1 MTNKKVHTILTYC
14 IALVWIINGLFCKIL
29 NFVPRHRQI
38 ISEIL
43 GDDYDQIFTRLIGF
57 SEVVMA
63 VWILSKFKHRLNATI
78 QIAIVGLMNILEFI
92 LVPELLLWGK
102 LNSLFAFIF
111 ILVVYL
117 NEFYLNKKIKNQI

>member
-14 IALVWIINGLFCKIL
+14 IALVWIINGLFCKML

-43 GDDYDQIFTRLIGF
+43 GDDYAQIFTRLIGF

-63 VWILSKFKHRLNATI
+63 LWVLSKFKHRLNATI

>member
-14 IALVWIINGLFCKIL
+14 IALVWIINGLFCKML

-43 GDDYDQIFTRLIGF
+43 GDDYAQIFTRLIGF

-63 VWILSKFKHRLNATI
+63 LWILSKFKHRLNATI

>member
-1 MTNKKVHTILTYC
+1 MTNKQVHTILTYC

-29 NFVPRHRQI
+29 NFVPRHKQI

-43 GDDYDQIFTRLIGF
+43 GDDYAQIFTRLIGF

-63 VWILSKFKHRLNATI
+63 LWILSKFKHRLNAAI

>member
-1 MTNKKVHTILTYC
+1 MTNKQVHTILTYC
-14 IALVWIINGLFCKIL
+14 IALVWIINGLFCKML

-43 GDDYDQIFTRLIGF
+43 GDDYAQIFTRLIGF

-63 VWILSKFKHRLNATI
+63 LWVLSKFKHRLNATI

>member
-1 MTNKKVHTILTYC
+1 MTNKKIHTILTYC
-14 IALVWIINGLFCKIL
+14 VALVWIINGLFCKIL
-29 NFVPRHRQI
+29 NFVPRHKQI

-43 GDDYDQIFTRLIGF
+43 GDDYAQIFTRLIGF

>member
-1 MTNKKVHTILTYC
+1 MTNKQVHTILTYC

-29 NFVPRHRQI
+29 NFVPRHKQI

-43 GDDYDQIFTRLIGF
+43 GDDYAQIFTRLIGF

>member
-1 MTNKKVHTILTYC
+1 MTNKQVHTILTYC
-14 IALVWIINGLFCKIL
+14 IALVWIINGLFCKML

-43 GDDYDQIFTRLIGF
+43 GDDYAQIFTRLIGF

-63 VWILSKFKHRLNATI
+63 LWILSKFKHRLNATI

>member
-14 IALVWIINGLFCKIL
+14 IALVWIINGLFCKML

-43 GDDYDQIFTRLIGF
+43 GDDYAQIFTRLIGF

>member
-43 GDDYDQIFTRLIGF
+43 GDDYAQIFTRLIGF

-63 VWILSKFKHRLNATI
+63 LWILSKFKHRLNATI

>member
-1 MTNKKVHTILTYC
+1 MM
-14 IALVWIINGLFCKIL
+14 ALVVL
-29 NFVPRHRQI
+29 
-38 ISEIL
+38 
-43 GDDYDQIFTRLIGF
+43 
-57 SEVVMA
+57 MA
-63 VWILSKFKHRLNATI
+63 VWILSKFKHRLNAAI

>member
-1 MTNKKVHTILTYC
+1 MFLDTSKL
-14 IALVWIINGLFCKIL
+14 
-29 NFVPRHRQI
+29 
-38 ISEIL
+38 L
-43 GDDYDQIFTRLIGF
+43 GDDYAQIFTRLIGF

-63 VWILSKFKHRLNATI
+63 LWILSKFKHRLNATI

>member
-14 IALVWIINGLFCKIL
+14 IALVWIINGLFCKML

-43 GDDYDQIFTRLIGF
+43 GDDYAQIFTRLIGF

-117 NEFYLNKKIKNQI
+117 NEFYLNKKIKN

>member
-1 MTNKKVHTILTYC
+1 MTNKQVHTILTYC

-43 GDDYDQIFTRLIGF
+43 GDDYAQIFTRLIGF

-63 VWILSKFKHRLNATI
+63 LWILSKFKHRLNATI

>member
-1 MTNKKVHTILTYC
+1 MTNKQVHTILSYC
-14 IALVWIINGLFCKIL
+14 IALVWIINGLFCKML

-43 GDDYDQIFTRLIGF
+43 GDDYAQIFTRLIGF

>member
-43 GDDYDQIFTRLIGF
+43 GDDYAQIFTRLIGF